1 MKTIRVSATNARNNF
16 FNLLNQVMYEDLQV
30 IIGKAGTDK
39 EVVLKEKTSSKEE
52 YEKTMKVLRGTYG
65 ALKNTPVSRLTD
77 DRLRG
82 KRARGYLKKIRKA
95 W

>member
-1 MKTIRVSATNARNNF
+1 MKTIRVSATDARNNF
-16 FNLLNQVMYEDLQV
+16 FNLLNQVMYENLQV
-30 IIGKAGTDK
+30 IIGKAGTDR

-65 ALKNTPVSRLTD
+65 ALKNTPASRLTD

-82 KRARGYLKKIRKA
+82 KRAREYLKKIRKA

>member
-1 MKTIRVSATNARNNF
+1 MKTIRISATDARNNF
-16 FNLLNQVMYEDLQV
+16 FQLLNQVMYEDLQV
-30 IIGKAGTDK
+30 IIGKAGTDR

-65 ALKNTPVSRLTD
+65 ALKNTPASRLTD

-82 KRARGYLKKIRKA
+82 KRAREYLKKIRKA